1 MKWLIG
7 IALATIALIAAVVGF
22 GIGFW
27 RDMPFMYGIALSI
40 FLFALAA
47 FVTVWSNRA
56 KQKQTEE
63 ERTRFDV
70 KFAEAGCTVLLW
82 YMSYGKPYDLSVP
95 KRGKCFVVDQYEGA
109 TVREIILAGLISD
122 EGATYVSDG
131 VRQIA
136 KLNSDDELMEIFDKP
151 NVRRKMTE
159 AELVSLRGKKFV
171 LDKKLYS
178 NLCAARQFRA
188 EYSVFMT
195 ENEFIVYEEIGD

>member
-1 MKWLIG
+1 MKRSIG
-7 IALATIALIAAVVGF
+7 IAVATIALIAAVVGF

-27 RDMPFMYGIALSI
+27 RDMPLMYGIALPI

-47 FVTVWSNRA
+47 FMTAWSNRA
-56 KQKQTEE
+56 TQKQADE
-63 ERTRFDV
+63 ERTRLNLQFE
-70 KFAEAGCTVLLW
+70 EAGCTVLLW
-82 YMSYGKPYDLSVP
+82 YISYGKPYDLCVP

-136 KLNSDDELMEIFDKP
+136 KLNSDDELMDIFNKP

-159 AELVSLRGKKFV
+159 PELVSLRGKKFV
-171 LDKKLYS
+171 LDQKLYS
-178 NLCAARQFRA
+178 NLCTARPFRA
-188 EYSVFMT
+188 EYSAFMAG
-195 ENEFIVYEEIGD
+195 NEFIVYEEIGD